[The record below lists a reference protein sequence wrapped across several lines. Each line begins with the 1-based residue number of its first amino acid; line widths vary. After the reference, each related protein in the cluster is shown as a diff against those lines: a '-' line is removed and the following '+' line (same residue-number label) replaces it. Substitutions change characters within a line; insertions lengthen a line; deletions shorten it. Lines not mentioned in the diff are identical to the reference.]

1 MKRLILAI
9 VFLIVCIAVGCYIN
23 LMFINYFIDYGH
35 YMYIHVT
42 GLYWGSIIL
51 HFLCLLIFAWI
62 IKRPFD
68 EIVNTIKS
76 KQKSN

>member
-9 VFLIVCIAVGCYIN
+9 VFLMICIAVGCYIN
-23 LMFINYFIDYGH
+23 LMFINYFIEYGH
-35 YMYIHVT
+35 YMYFHYR
-42 GLYWGSIIL
+42 GLYWGSIVL

-68 EIVNTIKS
+68 EIVAIKKS
-76 KQKSN
+76 KQKRN